1 MQIRQ
6 ATSQD
11 VQQVSY
17 MYEKLQES
25 LQYLRKIKLTKSQ
38 MKKRFNKSDMKNIFV
53 AEEKNKAIGFITI
66 YSKDG
71 EAELGW
77 MGVSPEWRNKGVG
90 KKLVRKIEIKAQKLG
105 IKVLR
110 VRTVGE
116 AKPKYKPYIQ
126 TVAFYKSCGFGVEK
140 KEKEK
145 EEKGCKYRMYTF
157 RKKLNRF

>member
-1 MQIRQ
+1 MKIRKLKVEDLKSIKKIIKELHPRWFDKK
-6 ATSQD
+6 ALRNIPID
-11 VQQVSY
+11 VQ
-17 MYEKLQES
+17 LQ
-25 LQYLRKIKLTKSQ
+25 KC
-38 MKKRFNKSDMKNIFV
+38 FV

-145 EEKGCKYRMYTF
+145 KEKGCKYKMYIF
-157 RKKLNRF
+157 KKRLN

>member
-53 AEEKNKAIGFITI
+53 VEEKNKLIGFIRISET
-66 YSKDG
+66 KQNEWCG
-71 EAELGW
+71 KCAEL
-77 MGVSPEWRNKGVG
+77 EEIFILNKYQGKGIGIKLIEKTKERTNKLCLMTHPKNQKAVKFY
-90 KKLVRKIEIKAQKLG
+90 KKL
-105 IKVLR
+105 
-110 VRTVGE
+110 
-116 AKPKYKPYIQ
+116 
-126 TVAFYKSCGFGVEK
+126 GFKTIGLE
-140 KEKEK
+140 
-145 EEKGCKYRMYTF
+145 MS
-157 RKKLNRF
+157 N